1 MSHDPQILSR
11 MTMLE
16 HKLKMRFHIAEHHK
30 VGVAIKKKLSIC
42 TMEGSSI
49 LK

>member
-30 VGVAIKKKLSIC
+30 VGVAIKKTSNIHD
-42 TMEGSSI
+42 GGQ
-49 LK
+49 

>member
-16 HKLKMRFHIAEHHK
+16 RKLKMRFHITEHHK
-30 VGVAIKKKLSIC
+30 VGVTIKKLLKC
-42 TMEGSSI
+42 TM
-49 LK
+49 

>member
-16 HKLKMRFHIAEHHK
+16 HKLKMGFHITEHHK
-30 VGVAIKKKLSIC
+30 VGVTIEKTFKMHEAGK
-42 TMEGSSI
+42 
-49 LK
+49 